1 MVIFIILRLTIIF
14 TICGLCF
21 GERTNFAMKEI
32 SRGNIKDECQS
43 KSMDLFYRL
52 ILWNESIK
60 RFFSYVVGYSQ
71 VSIIRPGLIFSLR
84 DFLYYIAIEVK
95 EVTQQKYKTWSY
107 NRDIR
112 VPDNESH

>member
-1 MVIFIILRLTIIF
+1 M
-14 TICGLCF
+14 
-21 GERTNFAMKEI
+21 A
-32 SRGNIKDECQS
+32 
-43 KSMDLFYRL
+43 
-52 ILWNESIK
+52 
-60 RFFSYVVGYSQ
+60 YSQ

-112 VPDNESH
+112 VLRYYLLI